1 MTKLLTLIM
10 TLIRKITGTNQKMG
24 IDDAMA
30 ALSNMRSFTIN
41 LDRGADFDLSELEKS
56 GVFYLSPHGKGAT
69 QDNNNVPFDNKWWY
83 VLNLYADPSNSFQI
97 AIPDSADI
105 IYMRTKTGSYWNQW
119 NEIGG

>member
-41 LDRGADFDLSELEKS
+41 LGRGADFDLSELEKS
-56 GVFYLSPHGKGAT
+56 GVFYLSPNGKGAT
-69 QDNNNVPFDNKWWY
+69 QFNNNVPFDNKCWY
-83 VLNLYADPSNSFQI
+83 VLNLYTDPSNSFQI

-105 IYMRTKTGSYWNQW
+105 IYMRTKIGSYWNQW

>member
-41 LDRGADFDLSELEKS
+41 LDRGADFDLNELEKS
-56 GVFYLSPHGKGAT
+56 GVFYLSPNGKGAT
-69 QDNNNVPFDNKWWY
+69 QDNNNVPFDNKRWY
-83 VLNLYADPSNSFQI
+83 VLNLYTDPSNSFQI

-105 IYMRTKTGSYWNQW
+105 IYTRAKTGSYWNQW